1 MSSSPA
7 FTISGYSTA
16 RYATWFFIDELGL
29 LLDAGDG
36 LISGLMSKAAKIK
49 HIAVSHPDRD
59 HLSGLLHF
67 LRLFGGQGTP
77 TIYYPESS
85 GSFPALAEFSQ
96 RFDPDQP
103 GRPAWTP
110 IASGAEIALGSG
122 LTLRA
127 HANRHVPCEPGQT
140 KSVSFSLLRII
151 RKLKPE
157 HRQLTGPEI
166 GALKK
171 SLGEAAITDEVEHT
185 ELIYTADT
193 PIEPASRWGPTK
205 ILIHE
210 CTFLDAATAESK
222 HQIARHSYLDAVLDI
237 AAELQPQHLILTH
250 FSARYGAD
258 EIREAIRAGATK
270 RQLGLPIHAVLPG
283 ETVHDILGQVPVYAP
298 S

>member
-7 FTISGYSTA
+7 FTISGFSTA

-36 LISGLMSKAAKIK
+36 LISGLMSKAGKIK
-49 HIAVSHPDRD
+49 RIAVSHPDRD

-67 LRLFGGQGTP
+67 LRLFGGEGEP
-77 TIYYPESS
+77 VIYYPESS

-140 KSVSFSLLRII
+140 KSVSFSLLRKI

-157 HRQLTGPEI
+157 HRHLTGPEI

-210 CTFLDAATAESK
+210 CTFLDSATAESK

-237 AAELQPQHLILTH
+237 AAELQPQHLVLTH
-250 FSARYGAD
+250 FSARYGAE
-258 EIREAIRAGATK
+258 EIREAIRVGSAQ
-270 RQLGLPIHAVLPG
+270 RQLRIPIHAVLPG
-283 ETVHDILGQVPVYAP
+283 ETVHDILRQKPVYQP